1 MWRSSGHP
9 APENP
14 RFCLSWA
21 VWTSRLAAVSYTHL
35 DVYKRQGY
43 YNLSASQAEALK
55 MDERIAYQI
64 QVKTGAVSDMDGFSV
79 IPYYVSELSD
89 EIRIAETKSGK
100 LPERENEIAVQAA
113 MLKKMGIPLQ
123 IGSQITLDFCD
134 GNSETFTVTG
144 ILSGGE
150 TAKRFA
156 VFFSKSYADSGSQ
169 LKDMPYEVYA
179 KLCGAAAMGPEE
191 CKDCLVYT
199 ARCV

>member
-1 MWRSSGHP
+1 MCIRD
-9 APENP
+9 
-14 RFCLSWA
+14 R
-21 VWTSRLAAVSYTHL
+21 
-35 DVYKRQGY
+35 
-43 YNLSASQAEALK
+43 
-55 MDERIAYQI
+55 
-64 QVKTGAVSDMDGFSV
+64 VKTGAVSDMAGFSV

-100 LPERENEIAVQAA
+100 LPERGNEIAVQAA
-113 MLKKMGIPLQ
+113 MLKKMGIPIQ

-179 KLCGAAAMGPEE
+179 KPVSYTHL
-191 CKDCLVYT
+191 DVYKRQLLGRRHDHL
-199 ARCV
+199 ARVKSLMRESQPADLTKLD